1 MLPISIRARRLH
13 AGLVF
18 AEEIAPLEPSESAV
32 GIDLGVNSI
41 LALSDG
47 ALARGPDPGPAQ
59 EPHGATTTHTRR
71 RALHPPPEQACDVTV
86 RVRGCLMGTQG
97 QRGNSGG

>member
-32 GIDLGVNSI
+32 GIDLGGE
-41 LALSDG
+41 LD
-47 ALARGPDPGPAQ
+47 
-59 EPHGATTTHTRR
+59 TRTLGR
-71 RALHPPPEQACDVTV
+71 RAGKRAGPRTAAPRARAEAARWPTSS
-86 RVRGCLMGTQG
+86 GTA
-97 QRGNSGG
+97 